1 VENSEIKTNRL
12 KESLFSM
19 WELLDSP
26 GVSRAHVRSNTL
38 FRRAR
43 LYAQLEEGNAAQR
56 SIVRG
61 DSHEYHL
68 RTLVHCRD
76 GHTGHFRILDGRDG
90 GGPAIRLSPSG
101 QYHMALCGFAARVSA
116 LPGSPTSRSRRSYPA
131 VHQCN
136 GCGAYDSLE
145 CGHSRWPHGI
155 TDVHEAPCPSLAAA
169 LMCCYSSLTLPA
181 RQTNPRKSPC
191 DLG

>member
-1 VENSEIKTNRL
+1 MYRESRGSLDVENSEIKTNRL

-43 LYAQLEEGNAAQR
+43 LYAQLEEGDAAQR
-56 SIVRG
+56 SIVRK

-131 VHQCN
+131 VTS
-136 GCGAYDSLE
+136 A
-145 CGHSRWPHGI
+145 
-155 TDVHEAPCPSLAAA
+155 TDVVHMIHRSVDILEGHTESPTFTKPQA
-169 LMCCYSSLTLPA
+169 LRWLLH
-181 RQTNPRKSPC
+181 
-191 DLG
+191 